1 MPKKKQPQAKS
12 IQNRRARHDYALGED
27 LVVGIEL
34 TGAETKSLRRGH
46 GHIRGAYVTLKD
58 NELWLVNAT
67 ITGDSAIQ
75 IPEADQTRTRK
86 LLAKRKEI
94 ESLAAAK
101 HQGQTI
107 VPLEVLTRGRYVK
120 LRIASGRGKKKY
132 DKRQVLKARDDKR
145 ATEGTLKYRQRLS

>member
-1 MPKKKQPQAKS
+1 MAKKKQPQAKS
-12 IQNRRARHDYALGED
+12 IQNRRARHDYALGD
-27 LVVGIEL
+27 GLVVGIEL
-34 TGAETKSLRRGH
+34 TGGETKSLRRGH

-75 IPEADQTRTRK
+75 IPEPDQTRTRK

-94 ESLAAAK
+94 DALAAAK
-101 HQGQTI
+101 QQGQTI

-120 LRIASGRGKKKY
+120 LRIAAGRGKKKY
-132 DKRQVLKARDDKR
+132 DKRQVLKARD
-145 ATEGTLKYRQRLS
+145 EQRDIQRSMRPQ